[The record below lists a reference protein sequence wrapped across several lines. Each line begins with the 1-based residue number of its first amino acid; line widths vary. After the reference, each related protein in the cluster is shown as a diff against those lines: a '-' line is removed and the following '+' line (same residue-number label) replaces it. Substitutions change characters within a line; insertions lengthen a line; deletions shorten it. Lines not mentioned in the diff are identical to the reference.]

1 MQKRISTRFLLFVS
15 LLLVCLVIP
24 SNSSSLSAVP
34 LGPALAADGVALTP
48 PGPLPPPPLKVQN
61 QPQLVATDGV
71 PLPPPGPMPPPP
83 PKAWDVRVF
92 SS

>member
-1 MQKRISTRFLLFVS
+1 MQKRISTLFLLFVS

-34 LGPALAADGVALTP
+34 LGPAVAADGV
-48 PGPLPPPPLKVQN
+48 PPPPPKVQD
-61 QPQLVATDGV
+61 QPQLVAIDGV

-92 SS
+92 SN

>member
-1 MQKRISTRFLLFVS
+1 MQKRISTLFLLSVS

-34 LGPALAADGVALTP
+34 RGPAVVADGVPLPP
-48 PGPLPPPPLKVQN
+48 PGPLPPKVQD
-61 QPQLVATDGV
+61 QPQLVAIDGV
-71 PLPPPGPMPPPP
+71 PLPPPGPMPPP
-83 PKAWDVRVF
+83 KAWNVRVF

>member
-1 MQKRISTRFLLFVS
+1 MQKRISTLFLLSVS

-34 LGPALAADGVALTP
+34 RDPALAA
-48 PGPLPPPPLKVQN
+48 
-61 QPQLVATDGV
+61 DGV
-71 PLPPPGPMPPPP
+71 PLPPPGPIPPPSPKVADQPQLVAVDRVPLPPPGSIPPAP
-83 PKAWDVRVF
+83 PKARDLRVF

>member
-1 MQKRISTRFLLFVS
+1 MQKRISTLFLLSVS

-24 SNSSSLSAVP
+24 SNSSSFSAVP
-34 LGPALAADGVALTP
+34 RDPALAADGV
-48 PGPLPPPPLKVQN
+48 PLPPPGPMPPPPPKVQD
-61 QPQLVATDGV
+61 QPQLVAIDGV

-83 PKAWDVRVF
+83 PKARDVRVF